1 MFTDLAY
8 FFELLTPEVMHD
20 IDIIEKDLADCNAK
34 HSSADNNADSV
45 ESEHED
51 KPESEFDYSD
61 VLHIIVYI
69 NGIELVAMIDLLA
82 YDSTSKQ
89 FKGCMFNSWFSW

>member
-1 MFTDLAY
+1 MFTDLPY

-34 HSSADNNADSV
+34 QSSADSNADSV
-45 ESEHED
+45 EFVDDYE
-51 KPESEFDYSD
+51 PETEFDYSD

-69 NGIELVAMIDLLA
+69 NGMELVAMIDLLA
-82 YDSTSKQ
+82 YDSTSKEI
-89 FKGCMFNSWFSW
+89 KEGIFNKDFSW